1 MADMN
6 DEVNAHPM
14 DDEVKSIKEVVVA
27 DVKVFVGY

>member
-1 MADMN
+1 MADLN
-6 DEVNAHPM
+6 DEVDAHPV

>member
-1 MADMN
+1 MN